1 MSSLN
6 VHWTPED
13 SLRTRASL
21 LSRLKNW
28 EDADSWQDFANT
40 YERLVYTTAIRSG
53 LTDAEAKDV
62 LQEVL
67 LSVAKRIDEF
77 KSDPT
82 RGTFKGWLLNLTRW
96 RITDQV
102 RKRSVAS
109 AERGK
114 HKAPDE
120 TAAIERIPDR
130 SGDMMEHIWESEWK
144 QSLLEAAVA
153 RLRRRTK
160 PRQFQI
166 FELYALRN
174 WPGHK
179 VGKELGVSLGQIY
192 LVNHRLGKLLRKELA
207 ALERDMQV

>member
-1 MSSLN
+1 MSSFN
-6 VHWTPED
+6 MHSTPEE

-67 LSVAKRIDEF
+67 VSVAKKIDEF
-77 KSDPT
+77 KSDPA

-96 RITDQV
+96 RITDQL
-102 RKRSVAS
+102 RKRPAAPPS
-109 AERGK
+109 AGK
-114 HKAPDE
+114 PRAPDD
-120 TAAIERIPDR
+120 TPTVERIPDT
-130 SGDMMEHIWESEWK
+130 SSDALAGIWESEWQ

-160 PRQFQI
+160 PKQFQI

-174 WPGHK
+174 WPGYK

-192 LVNHRLGKLLRKELA
+192 LVNHRLRKLLQQELA
-207 ALERDMQV
+207 FLEKEMQV

>member
-1 MSSLN
+1 MSSSN

-77 KSDPT
+77 KSDPA

-102 RKRSVAS
+102 RKRSVGS
-109 AERGK
+109 AEPGK

-120 TAAIERIPDR
+120 TATVERIPDG
-130 SGDMMEHIWESEWK
+130 SVDIMERIWESEWK

-153 RLRRRTK
+153 RLRRQTK
-160 PRQFQI
+160 PKQFQI

-179 VGKELGVSLGQIY
+179 VGK
-192 LVNHRLGKLLRKELA
+192 
-207 ALERDMQV
+207 

>member
-1 MSSLN
+1 MASSKKSLA
-6 VHWTPED
+6 PED
-13 SLRTRASL
+13 SLQTRASL

-40 YERLVYTTAIRSG
+40 YERLIYSTALRSG

-67 LSVAKRIDEF
+67 LSVAKTIDEF
-77 KSDPT
+77 KSDPA
-82 RGTFKGWLLNLTRW
+82 RGSFKGWLLNLTRW

-102 RKRSVAS
+102 RKRPCLAPHGD
-109 AERGK
+109 RL
-114 HKAPDE
+114 KAADDTP
-120 TAAIERIPDR
+120 TVERIPDN
-130 SGDMMEHIWESEWK
+130 SNDVLAGIWESEWQ

-160 PRQFQI
+160 PKQFQI

-174 WPGHK
+174 WAGSK
-179 VGKELGVSLGQIY
+179 VAKELGVSLGQIY
-192 LVNHRLGKLLRKELA
+192 LVNHRLRKLLQQEMA
-207 ALERDMQV
+207 ALEQRMQE